1 MSAIFRV
8 KVDGTRVLV
17 KPAPKS
23 VTFEERVA
31 NAKASMDRLGLT
43 DDVLK
48 RMQRRIMWKRQL
60 YKPFGA

>member
-1 MSAIFRV
+1 MGAIFRV

-23 VTFEERVA
+23 VTFEDRVA

-43 DDVLK
+43 DDVLM
-48 RMQRRIMWKRQL
+48 RMHRRITLRGQR